1 MIFFEQRKFLLKKI
15 IIFLRSRPSFD
26 RRFYEKSEIGKEGT
40 LWGVALTVPL
50 FSLKLVKFKMGGVA
64 GNNIY

>member
-1 MIFFEQRKFLLKKI
+1 MQNPIDKKF
-15 IIFLRSRPSFD
+15 IFLRSRPSFD

-50 FSLKLVKFKMGGVA
+50 LVKQGIRLL
-64 GNNIY
+64 NNFPVVSPLDNE